1 MAALTIAKPYI
12 ECQQIKVKPK
22 EINDRHL
29 CIKDAIQINKD
40 AVKFKSDEVKR
51 I

>member
-1 MAALTIAKPYI
+1 MAALTIVELYI
-12 ECQQIKVKPK
+12 KCQQKKVKPK

-40 AVKFKSDEVKR
+40 AAKFKSDKVKK